1 MDWDQLEDHI
11 TAERNKERR
20 AALRALKRNEVF
32 LIYASLVGRKST
44 DQAYNEAI
52 NAHHEFD
59 EYFDRDHP
67 KET

>member
-1 MDWDQLEDHI
+1 MDWNKLEEDV
-11 TAERNKERR
+11 ASEREKDR
-20 AALRALKRNEVF
+20 AVALRAMKRDEVF
-32 LIYASLVGRKST
+32 ALYASLVGKKSN